1 MKCLVA
7 EDDVTNRVLLQT
19 FLARFGQCDIAI
31 DGKDAVNAVRAARQ
45 ERHSYDLVCMD
56 LRMPVMDGNK
66 AIREIRSQ
74 EASAGVFKTLKIIV
88 TTSCSDMDSIKS
100 ALIGGCNAYL
110 VKPIETAKLQEE
122 LQRLGLIEKAESVL

>member
-1 MKCLVA
+1 MKSLVA

-19 FLARFGQCDIAI
+19 FLSRFGQCDIAI

-45 ERHSYDLVCMD
+45 ERHSYELVCMD

-74 EASAGVFKTLKIIV
+74 EAAAGVYEPVTIIV
-88 TTSCSDMDSIKS
+88 TTSCSDMESIKM
-100 ALIGGCNAYL
+100 ALLGGCNAYL
-110 VKPIETAKLQEE
+110 VKPIETVKLQDE
-122 LQRLGLIEKAESVL
+122 LKRLGLIEEIAIAP